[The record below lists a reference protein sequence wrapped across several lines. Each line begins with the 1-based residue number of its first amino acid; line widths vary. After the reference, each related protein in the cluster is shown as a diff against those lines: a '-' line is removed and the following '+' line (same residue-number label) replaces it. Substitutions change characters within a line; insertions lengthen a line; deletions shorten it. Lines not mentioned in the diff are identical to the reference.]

1 MSNPIFRHPKFWTEA
16 LNFLPLPAF
25 GLYALKFAE
34 TAGAE
39 AAVIRVFIVYG
50 LFLTYPT
57 KKLVFP
63 ETPAASAGLP
73 YCTRPTCSSASGSLI
88 GAAPTGGSSP
98 CCTWSSPQPAIGPPG
113 SPWTGPQ
120 RMNKTNHKPD
130 KKAGCTHAVKAFC
143 AARLCVICFSSCHQA
158 RAAVMRPWNRPP
170 GRCSPGTGR

>member
-57 KKLVFP
+57 KKLVFT
-63 ETPAASAGLP
+63 E
-73 YCTRPTCSSASGSLI
+73 SASRRRWFVVLYTPHLLFGVWLSY
-88 GAAPTGGSSP
+88 
-98 CCTWSSPQPAIGPPG
+98 W
-113 SPWTGPQ
+113 
-120 RMNKTNHKPD
+120 
-130 KKAGCTHAVKAFC
+130 GCTHGRFLSLLYPVLS
-143 AARLCVICFSSCHQA
+143 AAGEW
-158 RAAVMRPWNRPP
+158 AAWVSLDRPAEDEQDEP
-170 GRCSPGTGR
+170 